1 MVPVTFPKLVEVDDV
16 GVAVFGPATGS
27 TQRLWTLSSSTEPTP
42 IGIVTRRDFFAFAF
56 ALGRWGADPFTVFF
70 ANEIVLGESVLSGEI
85 DPGLVFMVNAA
96 LLCCHS
102 ARSIGAC
109 NADTNVAPFGVT
121 DISLKEK
128 TQFNDA
134 HIIGA
139 MGTRASQFM
148 RESYIRTPSYDERGF
163 NSEMEGKISSG
174 KLSTTMFSQLDEIF
188 AEVGI
193 FPLQKSRNLAVEIIN
208 AAMALSILCRT
219 GLNRCLP
226 LLYFDLDCAGLLK
239 RHQVTC
245 CADLEKFIFDQFWSG
260 AYFSVVRGIRNLDY
274 ASAEGSMI
282 VGSLYSNLLKY
293 EGRA

>member
-1 MVPVTFPKLVEVDDV
+1 MATYNQSGSASLVKHLRDEH
-16 GVAVFGPATGS
+16 S
-27 TQRLWTLSSSTEPTP
+27 RLYETLTSAELSALLSIDGRSASFLNKNDCAYLDSRFSVSS
-42 IGIVTRRDFFAFAF
+42 II
-56 ALGRWGADPFTVFF
+56 F

-96 LLCCHS
+96 LLCCHA

-109 NADTNVAPFGVT
+109 NADTNVAPFGIT
-121 DISLKEK
+121 GISLKEK

-163 NSEMEGKISSG
+163 NAEMQEKISSG
-174 KLSTTMFSQLDEIF
+174 KLSATMFSQLDEIF

-208 AAMALSILCRT
+208 AAMALSILCRV

-226 LLYFDLDCAGLLK
+226 LLYFDLECAGLLK
-239 RHQVTC
+239 KHQITC
-245 CADLEKFIFDQFWSG
+245 YADLEKFIFDQFWSG

-274 ASAEGSMI
+274 ASEEGSMI